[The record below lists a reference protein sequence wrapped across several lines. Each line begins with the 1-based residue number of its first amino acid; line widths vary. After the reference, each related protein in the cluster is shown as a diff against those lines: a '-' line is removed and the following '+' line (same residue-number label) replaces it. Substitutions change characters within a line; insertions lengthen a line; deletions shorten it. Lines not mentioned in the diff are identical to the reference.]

1 MMINFLV
8 KKRKI
13 TLLFFIMLI
22 MIGVYSFT
30 GLARQ
35 EMPDAVVKTA
45 MVTTVYPGAMP
56 EKVEQSVTK
65 VLEQAIKKVDSVEN
79 ILSTSGS
86 GYSSIVVEAYAN
98 ADAEATWDELRK
110 NVQDAAT
117 NLPAD
122 VIQPVVNDNLTASF
136 VGSYVVYAET
146 REELYALKDTMI
158 GWRDQLQ
165 TVKGVAG
172 VEIQGIPDQEVSVQ
186 IDTQKLQ
193 QYGIPWEMVVQTVQ
207 KMNERVPLGDLSYD
221 HRNYQLLV
229 KSLDDI
235 KKLNE
240 VQIMTTRNGFPVY
253 LKDIGEAKLTYSD
266 PEYLP
271 YYNGKPAILVN
282 VNAQTGSDV
291 PSMNKVISE
300 KLSDL
305 AEGLPNNVTFKTAF
319 AQLEVVNKM
328 FNELTREMLIAIV
341 AVIIVCMLGLNMLTA
356 AFVALAIPISIAL
369 GLIALPLTGVTL
381 NEITIVGLIIVLGI
395 LVDDAV
401 VVNDNIERRLSDLG
415 EDPSD
420 ASVKGAN
427 EVSVSILT
435 ATLSTIFAFMP
446 LLFLTGDI
454 GSFIKPLPI
463 VISASMLASMLMS
476 LTIIP
481 IFREWHER
489 RRVRRHSKKDGM
501 KPPGLLG
508 KQIQTATRW
517 YSGTIIPKVLKR
529 PLLTALTGLLIGTA
543 SFGFALL
550 TPIDLFPQA
559 EDPHVNINVE
569 MPIGTS
575 FKETDRMVS
584 SIADWVKKQ
593 PEAELVSYG
602 SGGKAPAIYSDFTNV
617 VSSSPTIGQIAVV
630 GKEGKYNWEK
640 TVDTWREKL
649 KKQYP
654 GATITTNIP
663 RLGIPVGAAVSVR
676 ISGEDLDELQ
686 TLSQQVKEKIA
697 QVDGTSGI
705 KDDFGNQS
713 YTLEFAVNEEAMKQ
727 HQVSYQTLT
736 QTLRLMGDGLDIGD
750 FDTGKQIIDINLYMN
765 NKNGNPSEL
774 FQQINVT
781 NDQGVLVPL
790 SQLAE
795 LKPSFSIQKIQ
806 HYNLVRTV
814 TVEADAAGGKTAT
827 ELNAQVKALLND
839 IHFPEGYT
847 WTLGGETSDQAE
859 IFSDLGSL
867 FVIVIFLI
875 LLLITVQFYSLSTPV
890 IIMTTVYLAAA
901 GGVIGI
907 FISGSSIGFMSIMG
921 IISLA
926 GIVVR
931 NGIVLIEFI
940 EDARREGVEL
950 KEAIIG
956 ATSARFRPIILTS
969 LTAIIG
975 LLPLAISGSILFRP
989 MAYTI
994 IFGLMFS
1001 TLLTLIVVPSLYM
1014 VMALYKER
1022 RKERKADRDAGSKG
1036 PTPRLPEGP
1045 NPPLSM

>member
-1 MMINFLV
+1 MINYLV

-22 MIGVYSFT
+22 MIGVYSFM
-30 GLARQ
+30 GLPRQ
-35 EMPDAVVKTA
+35 EMPDALVKTA
-45 MVTTVYPGAMP
+45 LVTTVYPGATP
-56 EKVEQSVTK
+56 EKVEQAVTK

-86 GYSSIVVEAYAN
+86 GYSSITVEAYAD
-98 ADAEATWDELRK
+98 ADAEAAWDELRK
-110 NVQDAAT
+110 NVQDAAAD
-117 NLPAD
+117 LPDD
-122 VIQPVVNDNLTASF
+122 VMQPIVNDNLTSAF
-136 VGSYVVYAET
+136 VGSYVIYADT
-146 REELYALKDTMI
+146 REELYALNDTMI
-158 GWRDQLQ
+158 GWRDQIQ

-172 VEIQGIPDQEVSVQ
+172 VEIDGIPGQEVAVQ

-193 QYGIPWEMVVQTVQ
+193 QYGVPWEMVVQSVQ
-207 KMNERVPLGDLSYD
+207 KMNNRVPLGDLNYD
-221 HRNYQLLV
+221 SRNYQLLV
-229 KSLDDI
+229 KSLDDV
-235 KKLNE
+235 KKLND
-240 VQIMTTRNGFPVY
+240 VLIMTTQDGFPVH
-253 LKDIGEAKLTYSD
+253 LKDVGEAKLAYGD

-271 YYNGKPAILVN
+271 YYNGKPAILIN

-291 PSMNKVISE
+291 PSMDQAISQ

-305 AEGLPNNVTFKTAF
+305 AQNLPKNVTFKTAF
-319 AQLEVVNKM
+319 AQLEVVDKM

-341 AVIIVCMLGLNMLTA
+341 AVIIVCMLGLNLLTA

-369 GLIALPLTGVTL
+369 GLIVLPLTGVTL

-401 VVNDNIERRLSDLG
+401 VVNDNIERRLSELG
-415 EDPSD
+415 ENPAD
-420 ASVKGAN
+420 AAVQGAK

-446 LLFLTGDI
+446 LLFLTGDV

-463 VISASMLASMLMS
+463 VISASMLASMAMS

-481 IFREWHER
+481 IFREWHEKR
-489 RRVRRHSKKDGM
+489 RINRQAKKGGV

-508 KQIQTATRW
+508 KQIQAATQW
-517 YSGTIIPKVLKR
+517 YSGNIIPKVLKR

-559 EDPHVNINVE
+559 EDPNVNINVQ
-569 MPIGTS
+569 MPVGTS
-575 FKETDRMVS
+575 FQETDRMVS
-584 SIADWVKKQ
+584 SIAEWVLKQ
-593 PEAELVSYG
+593 PEAETVSHG
-602 SGGKAPAIYSDFTNV
+602 VGGKAPELYSDITNF
-617 VSSSPTIGQIAVV
+617 VSSSPTVGQVAVN
-630 GKEGKYNWEK
+630 GKKGTPDWEK
-640 TVDTWREKL
+640 TVATWQKKL
-649 KKQYP
+649 ETLYP
-654 GATITTNIP
+654 AANITTSIP

-686 TLSQQVKEKIA
+686 SLSQQVKEKIA
-697 QVDGTSGI
+697 QVDGTTGI
-705 KDDFGNQS
+705 KDNFGNQS

-727 HQVSYQTLT
+727 HQVTYQTLT
-736 QTLRLMGDGLDIGD
+736 QTLRLMGDGLGIGD
-750 FDTGKQIIDINLYMN
+750 FDTGTEIIDINLYMK
-765 NKNGNPSEL
+765 NKNGNPSDI

-781 NDQGVLVPL
+781 NEQGVQVPL

-814 TVEADAAGGKTAT
+814 TVEANATGGRTAT
-827 ELNAQVKALLND
+827 ELNTEISALLGD
-839 IHFPEGYT
+839 LHFPEGYT

-940 EDARREGVEL
+940 EDARREGVGL

-956 ATSARFRPIILTS
+956 ATSARFRPILLTS
-969 LTAIIG
+969 LTAIFG
-975 LLPLAISGSILFRP
+975 LLPLAITGSVLFRP

-1014 VMALYKER
+1014 VVALYKEKR
-1022 RKERKADRDAGSKG
+1022 RERKANRDAGPAEPSG
-1036 PTPRLPEGP
+1036 RLPESP
-1045 NPPLSM
+1045 DNPLTM

>member
-1 MMINFLV
+1 MINYLV

-22 MIGVYSFT
+22 MIGVYSFM
-30 GLARQ
+30 GLPRQ
-35 EMPDAVVKTA
+35 EMPDALVKTA
-45 MVTTVYPGAMP
+45 LVTTVYPGATP
-56 EKVEQSVTK
+56 EKVEQAVTK

-86 GYSSIVVEAYAN
+86 GYSSITVEAYAD
-98 ADAEATWDELRK
+98 ADAEAAWDELRK
-110 NVQDAAT
+110 NVQDAAAD
-117 NLPAD
+117 LPDDAM
-122 VIQPVVNDNLTASF
+122 QPIVNDNLASAF
-136 VGSYVVYAET
+136 VGSYVIYADT
-146 REELYALKDTMI
+146 REELYALNDTMI
-158 GWRDQLQ
+158 GWRDQIQ

-172 VEIQGIPDQEVSVQ
+172 VQIDGIPGQEVAVQ

-193 QYGIPWEMVVQTVQ
+193 QYGIPWEMVVQSVQ
-207 KMNERVPLGDLSYD
+207 KMNTRIPLGDLNYD
-221 HRNYQLLV
+221 NRNYQLLV
-229 KSLDDI
+229 KSLDDV
-235 KKLNE
+235 KKLND
-240 VQIMTTRNGFPVY
+240 VLIMTTQDGFPVH
-253 LKDIGEAKLTYSD
+253 LKDVGEAKLAHGD
-266 PEYLP
+266 PEYSP
-271 YYNGKPAILVN
+271 YYNGKPAILIK

-291 PSMNKVISE
+291 PSMDKAISM
-300 KLSDL
+300 KLSGL
-305 AEGLPNNVTFKTAF
+305 AQHLPKNVTFKTAF
-319 AQLEVVNKM
+319 AQLEVVDKM
-328 FNELTREMLIAIV
+328 FSELTREMLIAIV
-341 AVIIVCMLGLNMLTA
+341 AVIIVCMLGLNLLTA

-369 GLIALPLTGVTL
+369 GLIVLPMTGVTL

-401 VVNDNIERRLSDLG
+401 VVNDNIERRLSELG
-415 EDPSD
+415 ENPTD
-420 ASVKGAN
+420 ASVKGAK
-427 EVSVSILT
+427 EVSISILT

-446 LLFLTGDI
+446 LLFLTGDV

-463 VISASMLASMLMS
+463 VISASMLASMAMS

-481 IFREWHER
+481 IFREWHEKR
-489 RRVRRHSKKDGM
+489 RIHRQAKEGGV

-508 KQIQTATRW
+508 KQIQAATQW
-517 YSGTIIPKVLKR
+517 YSGKMIPKVLKR

-559 EDPHVNINVE
+559 EDPNVNINVE
-569 MPIGTS
+569 MPVGTS
-575 FKETDRMVS
+575 FQETDRMVS
-584 SIADWVKKQ
+584 SIAEWVRKQ
-593 PEAELVSYG
+593 PEAERVSYG
-602 SGGKAPAIYSDFTNV
+602 VGGKAPELYSDITNF
-617 VSSSPTIGQIAVV
+617 VSSSPTVGQVAVN
-630 GKEGKYNWEK
+630 GKKGTLDWEK
-640 TVDTWREKL
+640 TVATWQKKLEKL
-649 KKQYP
+649 YP
-654 GATITTNIP
+654 AANIATSIP

-676 ISGEDLDELQ
+676 ISGEDLGELQ
-686 TLSQQVKEKIA
+686 SLSQQVKEKIA
-697 QVDGTSGI
+697 QVDGTTGI
-705 KDDFGNQS
+705 KDNFGNQS

-727 HQVSYQTLT
+727 HQVTYQTLT

-750 FDTGKQIIDINLYMN
+750 FDTGNQIIDINLYMN
-765 NKNGNPSEL
+765 NKNGNPSDI
-774 FQQINVT
+774 FQQMNVT
-781 NDQGVLVPL
+781 NEQGMQVPL

-795 LKPSFSIQKIQ
+795 LKPTFSIQKIQ

-814 TVEADAAGGKTAT
+814 TVEANATGGRTAT
-827 ELNAQVKALLND
+827 ELNTEISALLGGL
-839 IHFPEGYT
+839 HFPEGYT

-875 LLLITVQFYSLSTPV
+875 LLLITVQFYSLSAPI

-956 ATSARFRPIILTS
+956 ATSARFRPILLTS
-969 LTAIIG
+969 LTAIFG
-975 LLPLAISGSILFRP
+975 LLPLAITGSVLFRP

-994 IFGLMFS
+994 IVGLMFS

-1014 VMALYKER
+1014 VVALYKEKR
-1022 RKERKADRDAGSKG
+1022 RERKANRDAGQTKPSG
-1036 PTPRLPEGP
+1036 HLPEDP
-1045 NPPLSM
+1045 NNPLTM

>member
-1 MMINFLV
+1 MINYLV

-22 MIGVYSFT
+22 MIGVYSFM
-30 GLARQ
+30 GLPRQ
-35 EMPDAVVKTA
+35 EMPDALVKTA
-45 MVTTVYPGAMP
+45 LVTTVYPGATP
-56 EKVEQSVTK
+56 EKVEQAVTK

-86 GYSSIVVEAYAN
+86 GYSSITVEAYAD
-98 ADAEATWDELRK
+98 ADAEAAWDELRK
-110 NVQDAAT
+110 NVQDAAAD
-117 NLPAD
+117 LPDDAM
-122 VIQPVVNDNLTASF
+122 QPIVNDNLASAF
-136 VGSYVVYAET
+136 VGSYVIYADT
-146 REELYALKDTMI
+146 REELYALNDTMI
-158 GWRDQLQ
+158 VWRDQIQ

-172 VEIQGIPDQEVSVQ
+172 VQIDGIPGQEVAVQ

-193 QYGIPWEMVVQTVQ
+193 QYGIPWEMVVQSVQ
-207 KMNERVPLGDLSYD
+207 KMNTRIPLGDLNYD
-221 HRNYQLLV
+221 NRNYQLLV
-229 KSLDDI
+229 KSLDDV
-235 KKLNE
+235 KKLND
-240 VQIMTTRNGFPVY
+240 VLIMTTQDGFPVH
-253 LKDIGEAKLTYSD
+253 LKDVGEAKLAHGD
-266 PEYLP
+266 PEYSP
-271 YYNGKPAILVN
+271 YYNGKPAILIK

-291 PSMNKVISE
+291 PSMDKAISM
-300 KLSDL
+300 KLSGL
-305 AEGLPNNVTFKTAF
+305 AQHLPKNVTFKTAF
-319 AQLEVVNKM
+319 AQLEVVDKM
-328 FNELTREMLIAIV
+328 FSELTREMLIAIV
-341 AVIIVCMLGLNMLTA
+341 AVIIVCMLGLNLLTA

-369 GLIALPLTGVTL
+369 GLIVLPMTGVTL

-401 VVNDNIERRLSDLG
+401 VVNDNIERRLSELG
-415 EDPSD
+415 ENPTD
-420 ASVKGAN
+420 ASVKGAK
-427 EVSVSILT
+427 EVSISILT

-446 LLFLTGDI
+446 LLFLTGDV

-463 VISASMLASMLMS
+463 VISASMLASMAMS

-481 IFREWHER
+481 IFREWHEKR
-489 RRVRRHSKKDGM
+489 RIHRQAKEGGV

-508 KQIQTATRW
+508 KQIQAATQW
-517 YSGTIIPKVLKR
+517 YSGKMIPKVLKR

-559 EDPHVNINVE
+559 EDPNVNINVE
-569 MPIGTS
+569 MPVGTS
-575 FKETDRMVS
+575 FQETDRMVS
-584 SIADWVKKQ
+584 SIAEWVRKQ
-593 PEAELVSYG
+593 PEAERVSYG
-602 SGGKAPAIYSDFTNV
+602 VGGKAPELYSDITNF
-617 VSSSPTIGQIAVV
+617 VSSSPTVGQVAVN
-630 GKEGKYNWEK
+630 GKKGTLDWEK
-640 TVDTWREKL
+640 TVATWQKKLEKL
-649 KKQYP
+649 YP
-654 GATITTNIP
+654 AANIATSIP

-676 ISGEDLDELQ
+676 ISGEDLGELQ
-686 TLSQQVKEKIA
+686 SLSQQVKEKIA
-697 QVDGTSGI
+697 QVDGTTGI
-705 KDDFGNQS
+705 KDNFGNQS

-727 HQVSYQTLT
+727 HQVTYQTLT

-750 FDTGKQIIDINLYMN
+750 FDTGNQIIDINLYMN
-765 NKNGNPSEL
+765 NKNGNPNDI
-774 FQQINVT
+774 FQQMNVT
-781 NDQGVLVPL
+781 NEQGMQVPL

-795 LKPSFSIQKIQ
+795 LKPTFSIQKIQ

-814 TVEADAAGGKTAT
+814 TVEANATGGRTAT
-827 ELNAQVKALLND
+827 ELNTEISALLGGL
-839 IHFPEGYT
+839 HFPEGYT

-875 LLLITVQFYSLSTPV
+875 LLLITVQFYSLSAPI

-956 ATSARFRPIILTS
+956 ATSARFRPILLTS
-969 LTAIIG
+969 LTAIFG
-975 LLPLAISGSILFRP
+975 LLPLAITGSVLFRP

-994 IFGLMFS
+994 IVGLMFS

-1014 VMALYKER
+1014 VVALYKEKR
-1022 RKERKADRDAGSKG
+1022 RERKANRDAGQTKPSG
-1036 PTPRLPEGP
+1036 HLPEDP
-1045 NPPLSM
+1045 NNPLTM

>member
-1 MMINFLV
+1 MINYLV

-22 MIGVYSFT
+22 MIGVYSFM
-30 GLARQ
+30 GLPRQ
-35 EMPDAVVKTA
+35 EMPDALVKTA
-45 MVTTVYPGAMP
+45 LVTTVYPGATP
-56 EKVEQSVTK
+56 EKVEQAVTK

-86 GYSSIVVEAYAN
+86 GYSSITVEAYAD
-98 ADAEATWDELRK
+98 ADAEAAWDELRK
-110 NVQDAAT
+110 NVQDAAAD
-117 NLPAD
+117 LPDDAM
-122 VIQPVVNDNLTASF
+122 QPIVNDNLASAF
-136 VGSYVVYAET
+136 VGSYVIYADT
-146 REELYALKDTMI
+146 REELYALNDTMI
-158 GWRDQLQ
+158 GWRDQIQ

-172 VEIQGIPDQEVSVQ
+172 VQIDGIPGQEVAVQ

-193 QYGIPWEMVVQTVQ
+193 QYGIPWEMVVQSVQ
-207 KMNERVPLGDLSYD
+207 KMNTRIPLGDLNYD
-221 HRNYQLLV
+221 NRNYQLLV
-229 KSLDDI
+229 KSLDDV
-235 KKLNE
+235 KKLND
-240 VQIMTTRNGFPVY
+240 VLIMTTQDGFPVH
-253 LKDIGEAKLTYSD
+253 LKDVGEAKLAHGD
-266 PEYLP
+266 PEYSP
-271 YYNGKPAILVN
+271 YYNGKPAILIK

-291 PSMNKVISE
+291 PSMDKAISM

-305 AEGLPNNVTFKTAF
+305 AQHLPKNVTFKTAF
-319 AQLEVVNKM
+319 AQLEVVDKM
-328 FNELTREMLIAIV
+328 FSELTREMLIAIV
-341 AVIIVCMLGLNMLTA
+341 AVIIVCMLGLNLLTA

-369 GLIALPLTGVTL
+369 GLIVLPMTGVTL

-401 VVNDNIERRLSDLG
+401 VVNDNIERRLSELG
-415 EDPSD
+415 ENPTD
-420 ASVKGAN
+420 ASVKGAK
-427 EVSVSILT
+427 EVSISILT

-446 LLFLTGDI
+446 LLFLTGDV

-463 VISASMLASMLMS
+463 VISASMLASMAMS

-481 IFREWHER
+481 IFREWHEKR
-489 RRVRRHSKKDGM
+489 RIHRQAKEGGV

-508 KQIQTATRW
+508 KQIQAATQW
-517 YSGTIIPKVLKR
+517 YSGKMIPKVLKR

-559 EDPHVNINVE
+559 EDPNVNINVE
-569 MPIGTS
+569 MPVGTS
-575 FKETDRMVS
+575 FQETDRMVS
-584 SIADWVKKQ
+584 SIAEWVRKQ
-593 PEAELVSYG
+593 PEAERVSYG
-602 SGGKAPAIYSDFTNV
+602 VGGKAPELYSDITNF
-617 VSSSPTIGQIAVV
+617 VSSSPTVGQVAVN
-630 GKEGKYNWEK
+630 GKKGTLDWEK
-640 TVDTWREKL
+640 TVATWQKKLEKL
-649 KKQYP
+649 YP
-654 GATITTNIP
+654 AANIATSIP

-676 ISGEDLDELQ
+676 ISGEDLGELQ
-686 TLSQQVKEKIA
+686 SLSQQVKEKIA
-697 QVDGTSGI
+697 QVDGTTGI
-705 KDDFGNQS
+705 KDNFGNQS

-727 HQVSYQTLT
+727 HQVTYQTLT

-750 FDTGKQIIDINLYMN
+750 FDTGNQIIDINLYMN
-765 NKNGNPSEL
+765 NKNGNPNDI
-774 FQQINVT
+774 FQQMNVT
-781 NDQGVLVPL
+781 NEQGMQVPL

-795 LKPSFSIQKIQ
+795 LKPTFSIQKIQ

-814 TVEADAAGGKTAT
+814 TVEANATGGRTAT
-827 ELNAQVKALLND
+827 ELNTEISALLGGL
-839 IHFPEGYT
+839 HFPEGYT

-875 LLLITVQFYSLSTPV
+875 LLLITVQFYSLSAPI

-956 ATSARFRPIILTS
+956 ATSARFRPILLTS
-969 LTAIIG
+969 LTAIFG
-975 LLPLAISGSILFRP
+975 LLPLAITGSVLFRP

-994 IFGLMFS
+994 IVGLMFS

-1014 VMALYKER
+1014 VVALYKEKR
-1022 RKERKADRDAGSKG
+1022 RERKANRDAGQTKPSG
-1036 PTPRLPEGP
+1036 HLPEDP
-1045 NPPLSM
+1045 NNPLTM